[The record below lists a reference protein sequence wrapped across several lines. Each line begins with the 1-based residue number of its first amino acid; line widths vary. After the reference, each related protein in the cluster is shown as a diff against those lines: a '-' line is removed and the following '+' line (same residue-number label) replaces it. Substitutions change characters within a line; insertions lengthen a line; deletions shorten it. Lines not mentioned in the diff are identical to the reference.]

1 MATMAGMENNTKNE
15 PLDLVLRVRIG
26 ENLKSFAD
34 GHAAS
39 KGMTTSELVRDLLEK
54 CREP

>member
-1 MATMAGMENNTKNE
+1 MAGMENNTKNE